1 MTNKQWNIAC
11 LSAVDI
17 VKSVSPVDTGNL
29 KNNGVTYAFLDNDT
43 FMIKIDLAKA
53 PYMPYT
59 NEPWLST
66 NHGKWL
72 DKETGGVKK
81 NPNEGWWENA
91 VKKVVEYIAQAL
103 GGEIQ

>member
-59 NEPWLST
+59 NEPWLAKRW
-66 NHGKWL
+66 NG
-72 DKETGGVKK
+72 KK

>member
-43 FMIKIDLAKA
+43 FMIKIDLAIA

-59 NEPWLST
+59 NEPWLAKRW
-66 NHGKWL
+66 NG
-72 DKETGGVKK
+72 KK

>member
-59 NEPWLST
+59 NEPWLAKRW
-66 NHGKWL
+66 NG
-72 DKETGGVKK
+72 KK

-91 VKKVVEYIAQAL
+91 VKKVVEYLAQAL

>member
-1 MTNKQWNIAC
+1 MQHELQI
-11 LSAVDI
+11 I
-17 VKSVSPVDTGNL
+17 F
-29 KNNGVTYAFLDNDT
+29 TYAFLDNDT

-59 NEPWLST
+59 NEPWLAKRW
-66 NHGKWL
+66 NG
-72 DKETGGVKK
+72 KK

-91 VKKVVEYIAQAL
+91 VKKVVEYLAQAL